1 MDELI
6 KQYEIYLVAQRNYSH
21 HTVRNY
27 LREIRELETF
37 LKSKGFF
44 HTHTTEDIKKVDR
57 ALLRRFLASASHLD
71 PASLERKRA
80 TLRNFFEFLLKRGI
94 IESDP
99 TETLP
104 SPKKKKK
111 QPNFLGPDDVNRLLN
126 ISDSDDIKVKR
137 DRAWLELLYAT
148 GMRVGE
154 LVSLNVSDIDLL
166 EGHVRIMGKGKK
178 MRVAPLTSKAISA
191 LKEYLAVRGK
201 FVRPHSGDALWLN
214 ARGGRLT
221 ARSVARLLDKYVI
234 KAGVLRDISP
244 HAIRHSFATHL
255 LEMGADL
262 RSIQELLG
270 HESLSTTQRYTHVN
284 VDYLKSIYD
293 KAHPLAKKDSDK

>member
-1 MDELI
+1 MDKLI
-6 KQYEIYLVAQRNYSH
+6 KQYKIYLIVEKNYSR

-27 LREIRELETF
+27 LREVRELATF
-37 LKSKGFF
+37 LKSKGLFE
-44 HTHTTEDIKKVDR
+44 TGSTDDIKKVDKSI
-57 ALLRRFLASASHLD
+57 LRQFLANASHLA
-71 PASLERKRA
+71 PASIERKKSCI
-80 TLRNFFEFLLKRGI
+80 RNFFRFLRKRGI

-99 TETLP
+99 TETLS

-111 QPNFLGPDDVNRLLN
+111 QPNFLGPDDMKRLLDIPN
-126 ISDSDDIKVKR
+126 SDDAKVKR

-154 LVSLNVSDIDLL
+154 LVALNLSDLDLL

-178 MRVAPLTSKAISA
+178 MRIAPLTSKAIDA
-191 LKEYLAVRGK
+191 LKKYLAVRGELTS
-201 FVRPHSGDALWLN
+201 PESGDALWLN

-234 KAGVLRDISP
+234 KTGLLRDISP

-270 HESLSTTQRYTHVN
+270 HESLSTTQRYTHLN
-284 VDYLKSIYD
+284 ADYLKSVYD
-293 KAHPLAKKDSDK
+293 KAHPIARKESKE

>member
-6 KQYEIYLVAQRNYSH
+6 KQYEIYLTAEKNYSP

-27 LREIRELETF
+27 LREIRELLAF
-37 LKSKGFF
+37 LKSRGFF
-44 HTHTTEDIKKVDR
+44 ESGFNDDIKKVDGSV
-57 ALLRRFLASASHLD
+57 LRRFIAAFSHLD
-71 PASLERKRA
+71 PASVERKRA
-80 TLRNFFEFLLKRGI
+80 SVRNFFRFLLKRGI

-99 TETLP
+99 TEILP

-111 QPNFLGPDDVNRLLN
+111 QPNFLGPDDIKRLLE
-126 ISDSDDIKVKR
+126 IKDSPDAKVKR

-148 GMRVGE
+148 GIRVGE
-154 LVSLNVSDIDLL
+154 LVALNLSDLDLL

-178 MRVAPLTSKAISA
+178 MRIAPLTSKAVTA
-191 LKEYLAVRGK
+191 LKEYLEVRGK
-201 FVRPHSGDALWLN
+201 LASPESGEALWLN

-221 ARSVARLLDKYVI
+221 TRSIARLLDKYVI
-234 KAGVLRDISP
+234 KAGVLRDVSP

-270 HESLSTTQRYTHVN
+270 HESLSTTQRYTHIN
-284 VDYLKSIYD
+284 ADYLKSVYD
-293 KAHPLAKKDSDK
+293 KTHPIAKKDADE